1 MSEFL
6 IKDGFKCDRQ
16 SKYDFTATTV
26 NHLSKINKPIKVIF
40 KEFDKKGNIVDFDSP
55 DSYEQSPIDLK
66 MYMEIDGKNIEY
78 NVELKER
85 WNKYNSNYYGKENDS
100 EGWVLN
106 IDKVQAF
113 NKLNGIPLY
122 VNLYPDKIVRIWNL
136 DKINS
141 FNTITKYIADQTVK
155 KSKKSDKD
163 RYEVWNKDSKV
174 LMRYKG
180 NKSNGIWNNHLI

>member
-6 IKDGFKCDRQ
+6 VKDGFKCDRQ

-26 NHLSKINKPIKVIF
+26 NYLSKINKPLKVIF

-174 LMRYKG
+174 LIRYKG

>member
-6 IKDGFKCDRQ
+6 VKDGFKCDRQ

-26 NHLSKINKPIKVIF
+26 NYLSKINKPIKVIF

-174 LMRYKG
+174 LIRYKG

>member
-6 IKDGFKCDRQ
+6 VKDGFKCDRQ

-26 NHLSKINKPIKVIF
+26 NYLSKINKPLKVIF

-174 LMRYKG
+174 LIRYKG
-180 NKSNGIWNNHLI
+180 DKSNGIWNNHLI